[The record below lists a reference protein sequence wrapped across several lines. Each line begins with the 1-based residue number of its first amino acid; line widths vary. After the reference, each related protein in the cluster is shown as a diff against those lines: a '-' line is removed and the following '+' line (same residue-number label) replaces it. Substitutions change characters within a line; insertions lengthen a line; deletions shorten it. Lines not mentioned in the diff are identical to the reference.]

1 MSTSAVAAG
10 LIEAE
15 PTLDW
20 TEYPKGVPVLVVDDD
35 VEVRKAIR
43 RSLRKF
49 NIEIVGTGCISQARR
64 LLKNKREQFSL
75 VFLDKLLPDGNGLE
89 FLDEIRRLRPALS
102 VVIIT
107 GDGNAEEAHSS
118 LEGGVLDYL
127 PKPFGVYTLRSVVI
141 KRYPGLLASGDKR
154 SVVVGPVVDGTDGV
168 GEDDSTAKFIAHS
181 PSMISVSIHVSR
193 IGKIATM
200 PPVLISGDTG
210 SGKEVIARLIH
221 QRSSRASQKFVALNC
236 GAFPTEL
243 IEAAFFGHRRGSF
256 TGADTDR
263 KGLFEIADGG
273 TIFLDEITETTPA
286 FQVKL
291 LRVLQEGCVTP
302 VGATEEIKVDV
313 RIIAAT
319 NRNLRKE
326 IDSSGLRKDLYY
338 RLAGCEIVL
347 PPLRERKEDIIPLAY
362 YFALRAARKV
372 KKKVWF
378 SVGVIE
384 ALKTYSWPGNVRE
397 LSRVMEATAGHAVDT
412 PENIIL
418 VSDLPKCIRIEVG
431 DLRSEETPVIGI
443 TEDFK
448 SLADVE
454 EEHML
459 KVLTAF
465 GGNMVRAAKILGREP
480 TQFGKLCRSKGWAS
494 TFVDPMDE
502 D

>member
-10 LIEAE
+10 LIEPEA
-15 PTLDW
+15 TLDW
-20 TEYPKGVPVLVVDDD
+20 TEYPTGVPVLVVDDD
-35 VEVRKAIR
+35 VEVRKAIG

-49 NIEIVGTGCISQARR
+49 KIETVGTGTIAQARR
-64 LLKNKREQFSL
+64 RLKNKREQFSL
-75 VFLDKLLPDGNGLE
+75 VFLDKWLPDGNGVE

-127 PKPFGVYTLRSVVI
+127 PKPFLISTLRSVVT
-141 KRYPGLLASGDKR
+141 KRYPGLLASRDKR

-168 GEDDSTAKFIAHS
+168 VEDDSTTKFIAHS

-221 QRSSRASQKFVALNC
+221 QRSSRASEKFVGLNC
-236 GAFPTEL
+236 GAFPTDL
-243 IEAAFFGHRRGSF
+243 IESAFFGYRRGSF

-263 KGLFEIADGG
+263 KGFFEIADGG

-302 VGATEEIKVDV
+302 LGSTEEIKVDV

-338 RLAGCEIVL
+338 RLAGCEIFFASL
-347 PPLRERKEDIIPLAY
+347 KRTERRY
-362 YFALRAARKV
+362 YSIGLLFCSASSAQ
-372 KKKVWF
+372 
-378 SVGVIE
+378 
-384 ALKTYSWPGNVRE
+384 
-397 LSRVMEATAGHAVDT
+397 
-412 PENIIL
+412 
-418 VSDLPKCIRIEVG
+418 
-431 DLRSEETPVIGI
+431 SEEKGMVLGWRYRSA
-443 TEDFK
+443 K
-448 SLADVE
+448 SV
-454 EEHML
+454 
-459 KVLTAF
+459 
-465 GGNMVRAAKILGREP
+465 
-480 TQFGKLCRSKGWAS
+480 
-494 TFVDPMDE
+494 
-502 D
+502 